1 MICPV
6 CGAESRVL
14 DSRTAEDGE
23 SVRRR
28 RECTGAEC
36 RTRFTTYERIEQRIL
51 VVVKKDG
58 RRQAFDGDKIRR
70 GVVRACTKR
79 PISPERIDRVVAD
92 IEAELRR
99 NARRLV
105 PVDVLSELVLD
116 HLREL
121 DEVAYLRFASVNRGF
136 ESVGDFLHTAQELE
150 RRD

>member
-6 CGAESRVL
+6 CGTESRVL

-28 RECTGAEC
+28 RECTNAEC

-58 RRQAFDGDKIRR
+58 RRQAFDREKILR
-70 GVVRACTKR
+70 GVTRACAKR
-79 PISPERIDRVVAD
+79 PISPERIERVVAD

-99 NARRLV
+99 SARRLV
-105 PVDVLSELVLD
+105 PVVQLSELVLD
-116 HLREL
+116 YLREL

-136 ESVGDFLHTAQELE
+136 ESVEDFLHEAQELE
-150 RRD
+150 RKD